1 MCNATRLCAV
11 DHCPKLLKLTSLGTI
26 WKKMKIYCSI
36 ENISMLRRSCLK
48 RSSTVSE
55 RVFVPLILDCF
66 EQLKHRTDLYSI
78 EFVGIPF
85 VESLEFYDIKINN
98 KYKIFVSVPYDW
110 L

>member
-1 MCNATRLCAV
+1 
-11 DHCPKLLKLTSLGTI
+11 
-26 WKKMKIYCSI
+26 
-36 ENISMLRRSCLK
+36 MLRRSCLK
-48 RSSTVSE
+48 RSSTVSK

-66 EQLKHRTDLYSI
+66 EKLKHRTDLCSI

-98 KYKIFVSVPYDW
+98 KYLSRVEMAVVSVPRDS